1 MHFAHPAWL
10 VLLMLVPVPLLLERA
25 RRRILWPSLASFPA
39 DRRVSTWR
47 RRLRFLPGL
56 LRGLAIAA
64 LAVALARPREGHGTT
79 TITGQGVAIVVALDQ
94 SSSMSTVDFPAD
106 HDTRRI
112 SRLEA
117 AKNTLV
123 RFVEGRPDDLI
134 GLVVFAN
141 YPDLA
146 YAPTLDHRRLIETAQ
161 LIRVA
166 RPGDDGTNIGFAI
179 DWALGALRDTT
190 PSKKVLVLLTDGNNE
205 PAGPRPRDPEQAAA
219 LARDLGV
226 VIHTIAI
233 GQPGGIVRT
242 ADPATRL
249 PVITETEGPNLEL
262 LQRLAEITGGRSF
275 VATTADA
282 LDEVFRTISALEKS
296 LVKSE
301 ILTRYDEHFAPWAA
315 VALGLLVLDRVLA
328 SLWLGRLP

>member
-1 MHFAHPAWL
+1 MRFAHPGWLLLL
-10 VLLMLVPVPLLLERA
+10 VLIPLPLWLERA
-25 RRRILWPSLASFPA
+25 RPRMLWPSLASFPGG
-39 DRRVSTWR
+39 RRVRSWR
-47 RRLRFLPGL
+47 RSFRFLPGL
-56 LRGLAIAA
+56 LRGLAIGA
-64 LAVALARPREGHGTT
+64 LGVALARPQSVGGVTEIR
-79 TITGQGVAIVVALDQ
+79 GQGVAIVVALDQ
-94 SSSMSTVDFPAD
+94 SSSMSTADFPAD

-117 AKNTLV
+117 ARATLT

-166 RPGDDGTNIGFAI
+166 RPGDDGTNIGYAI

-205 PAGPRPRDPEQAAA
+205 PAGPRPRDPEQAAG
-219 LARDLGV
+219 LARDLGIT
-226 VIHTIAI
+226 IHTIAI
-233 GQPGGIVRT
+233 GQAGGIVRGS
-242 ADPATRL
+242 DPNSDL
-249 PVITETEGPNLEL
+249 PRIAEVEGPNLEL
-262 LQRLAEITGGRSF
+262 LGRIASITGGRSF
-275 VATTADA
+275 VATNTDA
-282 LDEVFRTISALEKS
+282 LDEVFQTINALEKS
-296 LVKSE
+296 LVTSR

-315 VALGLLVLDRVLA
+315 LALGLLVLDRLLVNG
-328 SLWLGRLP
+328 WLRRLP